1 MLTSQRIHL
10 NQTKTE
16 NSFISEQDPQKNVSF

>member
-1 MLTSQRIHL
+1 MLTSQKINL
-10 NQTKTE
+10 NKTKIE